1 MPNRAPVTFVHRFGN
16 VPLYLIARLL
26 AFTID
31 IALVG
36 FVIATFAFN
45 TFEPAGLTVYSSHD
59 AAGFGTVAA
68 VSFGGALAVAF
79 LCESLF
85 GTTLGKA
92 IFALHVRRRD
102 GGHAGVGRV
111 FVRYLVRPIDL
122 AVIGPVLASVT
133 PRHQR
138 LGDLAGGTVV
148 ARSRLGPLASLLGIA
163 FVAAL
168 AYAQYAFGGGARS
181 AFGVGAETATF
192 GPGLIAKGAALFGV
206 ALAHPGLPLG
216 TFGARPA
223 PVAVP
228 SDDASDAPAAG
239 ATDAPSATS
248 SDAPAATT
256 TVAPGDAE
264 SEAPAAAPSD
274 VPDTDEPRDA
284 ESPAARRSPD
294 PLSSGAFSSQVPAAP
309 AQVESTTGV

>member
-1 MPNRAPVTFVHRFGN
+1 VPPNRPPVAFVHRFGN
-16 VPLYLIARLL
+16 VPLYLVARLL

-45 TFEPAGLTVYSSHD
+45 TFEPGGLTVYSSHD
-59 AAGFGTVAA
+59 AAGFGAVAA
-68 VSFGGALAVAF
+68 ASFGAALAVAF
-79 LCESLF
+79 LCEALF

-122 AVIGPVLASVT
+122 VVIGPVLALAT

-138 LGDLAGGTVV
+138 LGDFAGGTVV

-163 FVAAL
+163 FVAGL
-168 AYAQYAFGGGARS
+168 AYLQYAFGGGARS
-181 AFGVGAETATF
+181 AFGVGAETANF

-206 ALAHPGLPLG
+206 ALAHPGLPAG
-216 TFGARPA
+216 PFGARSAPVPA
-223 PVAVP
+223 PSDEP
-228 SDDASDAPAAG
+228 SE
-239 ATDAPSATS
+239 
-248 SDAPAATT
+248 APAATT
-256 TVAPGDAE
+256 TDAPAATASDAPSDEE

-274 VPDTDEPRDA
+274 VPATDEPQD
-284 ESPAARRSPD
+284 EDSPAARRSPD
-294 PLSSGAFSSQVPAAP
+294 PLSSGAFSS
-309 AQVESTTGV
+309 

>member
-1 MPNRAPVTFVHRFGN
+1 VHRFGN
-16 VPLYLIARLL
+16 VPLYLVARLL

-31 IALVG
+31 IAFVG
-36 FVIATFAFN
+36 FIIATFAFN
-45 TFEPAGLTVYSSHD
+45 TFEPAGLTVYSGHD

-68 VSFGGALAVAF
+68 VSFGGALTFAF

-122 AVIGPVLASVT
+122 AVIGPVLALVT

-138 LGDLAGGTVV
+138 LGDLAAGTVV

-206 ALAHPGLPLG
+206 ALAHPGPTLP
-216 TFGARPA
+216 F
-223 PVAVP
+223 PVPTLVPKAAP
-228 SDDASDAPAAG
+228 SDEPSDVPETAASDAASDAETDAPRETP
-239 ATDAPSATS
+239 ATDAPGEAPVTDGPRETPATDGPRETPAT
-248 SDAPAATT
+248 DASRETPAAEEPANNTRSDEPSDSPQQ
-256 TVAPGDAE
+256 APPTAA
-264 SEAPAAAPSD
+264 SEAA
-274 VPDTDEPRDA
+274 
-284 ESPAARRSPD
+284 
-294 PLSSGAFSSQVPAAP
+294 
-309 AQVESTTGV
+309 TGV